1 MMDRLRA
8 LAARRPR
15 DPDLGPP
22 VLLLLGIIGL
32 AGSTRHVLRLA
43 DTHGAT
49 GPDAWLVA
57 FVWEIMAAFSGWEIR
72 RRSGWWR
79 LIPTATLVAAVLFVL
94 GANLEASGLPV
105 LVDGAWRRI
114 VATSPALVFLAVLA
128 LVETREWRH
137 RKVVRGVPKP
147 RPKPA
152 TGSSSSSSEQSTTET
167 DTVGRGDGQGDGI
180 PADIPAAL
188 AALDDNARAVYAV
201 LEQAGPGETLTAE
214 QIRDRTGLDRN
225 RAYRATK
232 ALLGADLVVAPTTG
246 SYAARKI
253 EAVA

>member
-1 MMDRLRA
+1 MMDRLRT
-8 LAARRPR
+8 LVARRPR
-15 DPDLGPP
+15 NPDLGPP
-22 VLLLLGIIGL
+22 VLLLLGVIGL

-105 LVDGAWRRI
+105 LVDGAWRRV

-152 TGSSSSSSEQSTTET
+152 TGSSSSGSEQSTTET
-167 DTVGRGDGQGDGI
+167 DTVGRGDGI

-188 AALDDNARAVYAV
+188 AALDDMARAVYAA
-201 LEQAGPGETLTAE
+201 LEQAGPGETLTPE

-225 RAYRATK
+225 RAYRATR
-232 ALLGADLVVAPTTG
+232 ALLAADLVVVPQQG
-246 SYAARKI
+246 RYAARKI